1 MSSPLDHLDSAIG
14 KRVWILLKGDKEL
27 EGDLVG
33 VDEFVNMV
41 MENVVEFQLDAA
53 TGQSQETGVKVKEL
67 LLNGN
72 NVVMIVQGGRR

>member
-1 MSSPLDHLDSAIG
+1 MTSPLEHLDLSIG

-41 MENVVEFQLDAA
+41 MENVVELQFDAT
-53 TGQSQETGVKVKEL
+53 TGTSKETGKVGEL

-72 NVVMIVQGGRR
+72 NVVMIVQGGRQ